1 MKNNIASI
9 LLISCLISIISLST
23 HASDNKPTL
32 IIFSADW
39 CYYCKKAENDMINN
53 QSLSETI
60 KKYDIVK
67 ADFDLDKV
75 LVEGY
80 NIKTIPS
87 FITIHG
93 NVVNK
98 YEGYFG
104 VKELIK
110 FLK

>member
-1 MKNNIASI
+1 MKNIVSI
-9 LLISCLISIISLST
+9 LLISCLISIVATSSYAI
-23 HASDNKPTL
+23 DNKPTL

-39 CYYCKKAENDMINN
+39 CYYCKKAENDITNN
-53 QSLSETI
+53 QSLLEAV

-67 ADFDLDKV
+67 VDFDLDKV

-98 YEGYFG
+98 YEGYAG